1 MPRKGIGSA
10 RLADSDTINTIS
22 LSLTNSGSELSE
34 PFSRHTLYNTTII
47 MIITNNLILMACLE
61 LEVLIVLGDLVVGLV
76 VEEQHLVV
84 LAVQQRQD
92 LVTTPVPPTARRVGS
107 ISWHKNVCALCVR
120 QFPFQC
126 RMRIQLNINNF
137 YRQCKNHFSY

>member
-1 MPRKGIGSA
+1 
-10 RLADSDTINTIS
+10 
-22 LSLTNSGSELSE
+22 
-34 PFSRHTLYNTTII
+34 
-47 MIITNNLILMACLE
+47 MACLE

-84 LAVQQRQD
+84 RAVQQRQD